1 MIGGN
6 EYYKLFEK
14 NIITKTANILSQEN
28 MGLKY
33 TYCQFHLRKV
43 MLMIKTTKDFRIEKD
58 YANLKVHIV

>member
-6 EYYKLFEK
+6 ECYKLFEK
-14 NIITKTANILSQEN
+14 NIITKTANILSQGN

-43 MLMIKTTKDFRIEKD
+43 MLMIKTTKDFRI
-58 YANLKVHIV
+58 

>member
-6 EYYKLFEK
+6 EYYKL
-14 NIITKTANILSQEN
+14 NDSNILSQGN

-43 MLMIKTTKDFRIEKD
+43 MLMIKTTKDFRIDKD

>member
-14 NIITKTANILSQEN
+14 KQNYKNGILSQEN